1 MSLLS
6 EIVGFRSAFNILCA
20 LDKAPVKGIS
30 WQALHAMASS
40 DSGPDKAEEIID
52 QLLSSALI
60 RCEGHYIRLTTFG
73 VKTFLLL
80 EALNGGDISSL
91 FGRLSQL
98 GEVAPTY
105 ELVRQGMTEKFLES
119 LVTRPGFCRLYIC
132 SPWIN
137 LSRRARGFLVHA
149 ILQIEKRRRKAP
161 ELLVITR
168 PDPQARTTAP
178 ATVKPFFHR
187 SSSTSPV
194 RDTACRLKYRH
205 SKPLPTTSQIQVSA
219 RSPGRHNFL
228 TSSVVRLNI
237 LPVLPSA
244 FFISLSCIFPSP
256 SVLPRNAVKLASLA
270 SLGH

>member
-178 ATVKPFFHR
+178 ATVKPLVDLGASVFLH
-187 SSSTSPV
+187 
-194 RDTACRLKYRH
+194 AKLH
-205 SKPLPTTSQIQVSA
+205 SKLYIREPGSEGGLLLAILGSENLTRSMNLELGIRINSDSSIINKLIRYFWDVSSYCA
-219 RSPGRHNFL
+219 EL
-228 TSSVVRLNI
+228 
-237 LPVLPSA
+237 
-244 FFISLSCIFPSP
+244 
-256 SVLPRNAVKLASLA
+256 
-270 SLGH
+270 